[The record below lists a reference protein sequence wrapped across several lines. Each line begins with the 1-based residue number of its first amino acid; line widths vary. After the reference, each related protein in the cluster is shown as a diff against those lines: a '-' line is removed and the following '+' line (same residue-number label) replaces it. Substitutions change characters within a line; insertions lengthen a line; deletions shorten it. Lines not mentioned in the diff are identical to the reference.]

1 MIDMAKQQE
10 LSDSEWERIADF
22 FTVSKTG
29 RFPKWDNNV

>member
-10 LSDSEWERIADF
+10 LSDSEWERIAAF
-22 FTVSKTG
+22 LTVSKTG